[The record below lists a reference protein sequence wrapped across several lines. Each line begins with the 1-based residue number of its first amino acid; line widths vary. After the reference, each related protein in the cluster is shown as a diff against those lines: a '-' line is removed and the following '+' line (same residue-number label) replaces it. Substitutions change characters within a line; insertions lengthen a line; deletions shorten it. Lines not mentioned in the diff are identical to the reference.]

1 MTSTEDQDLQI
12 SDTNAPMETS
22 TMYTTTSP
30 NMTGQT
36 KSQLNLGVDQ
46 IARTQKFSFLYVKRA
61 GGDDSSRVGF

>member
-22 TMYTTTSP
+22 METSMYTTTSP

-36 KSQLNLGVDQ
+36 KS
-46 IARTQKFSFLYVKRA
+46 IKSWC
-61 GGDDSSRVGF
+61 

>member
-46 IARTQKFSFLYVKRA
+46 IISNIKDMQTKEMKGLS
-61 GGDDSSRVGF
+61 